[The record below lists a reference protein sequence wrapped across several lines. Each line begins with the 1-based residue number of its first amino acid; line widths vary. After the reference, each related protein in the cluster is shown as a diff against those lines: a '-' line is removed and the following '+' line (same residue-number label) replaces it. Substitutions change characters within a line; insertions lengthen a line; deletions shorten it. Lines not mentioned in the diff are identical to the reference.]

1 MADKLIKLFVME
13 SKKNLRAADLSNWVG
28 KVYIGER
35 KHVEII
41 QKIPEISKS
50 TGLYLLLGKNIE
62 TDETYLYIGEADDVA
77 NRIKQH
83 ANNKNKDWFEE
94 FIIFVSKD
102 MDLTKAHVRYL
113 EKSLYDL
120 AQENLT
126 TIKLKNNC
134 CPPGSNLSACDV
146 AFMQEFQDN
155 MIFILNNLGLINF
168 IKTQNK
174 EPNIKKKEIFYLPL
188 TQDRIDKN
196 GDVAKAKM
204 SIINNGY
211 LVLKGSY
218 VESEERAPSFKKHV
232 YYKIRK
238 KLEAEKLFEKSDI
251 KGLWQTKEDIPF
263 KACSAAAAVVKNRAT
278 NGRTEWKLADGT
290 TLDEFETKQQ

>member
-1 MADKLIKLFVME
+1 MADRIIKLFVME
-13 SKKNLRAADLSNWVG
+13 SKKNLRTVDLSNWVG
-28 KVYIGER
+28 KIYIGNR
-35 KHVEII
+35 KHIELI
-41 QKIPEISKS
+41 QQMPEVAKS
-50 TGLYLLLGKNIE
+50 TGLYLLLGKDVE

-83 ANNKNKDWFEE
+83 ANNKSKEWFEE

-120 AQENLT
+120 AKENLT

-134 CPPGSNLSACDV
+134 CPPGSNLSDCDI
-146 AFMQEFQDN
+146 AFMREFQNN
-155 MIFILNNLGLINF
+155 MIFVLNNLGLINF
-168 IKTQNK
+168 VKTQTTDTK
-174 EPNIKKKEIFYLPL
+174 ATKKEIFYLPL
-188 TQDRIDKN
+188 TQNRVDKN
-196 GDVAKAKM
+196 GNIIKARM
-204 SIINNGY
+204 VITDNGY

-238 KLEAEKLFEKSDI
+238 KLEGDNMFEKSDI
-251 KGLWQTKEDIPF
+251 AGLWKTKEDIPF
-263 KACSAAAAVVKNRAT
+263 KACSAAAAVIKNRAT
-278 NGRTEWKLADGT
+278 NGRAEWKLSDGT
-290 TLDEFETKQQ
+290 TLDEFERQ